1 MRVKNFISL
10 LLTLVALPATAQI
23 FNFSLRTNNQQLI
36 DEALAGAFVKVNQS
50 YELCDTVKD
59 EHFGRNGED
68 YFNIIPFLGINT
80 EKGLVFPSAILEPWT
95 YDGDFDEYKGQ
106 YKPITS
112 SSKISVLNTN
122 EDLGLAI
129 SEATVSGKSI
139 TKLLCVLND
148 TIQNQN
154 GLAVDTVPGLKNG
167 WLIWLSSNTNLVETD
182 SVRFTSLKKEIEVP
196 INGGYLHIDK
206 PEISETA
213 YGGVF
218 VTPVQTSIGQ
228 LTFTLTGVMVLDEE
242 GWGLDF
248 PFIQKTKESK
258 PLTPINGLPDRG
270 KLNPLKKKK

>member
-167 WLIWLSSNTNLVETD
+167 WLIWLSSNANLVETD